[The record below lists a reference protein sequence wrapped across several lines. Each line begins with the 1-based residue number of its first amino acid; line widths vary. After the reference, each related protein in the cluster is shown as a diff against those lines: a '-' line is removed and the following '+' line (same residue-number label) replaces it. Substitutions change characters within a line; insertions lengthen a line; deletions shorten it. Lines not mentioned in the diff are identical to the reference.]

1 MHLRAI
7 YDHVSAIMFFGT
19 PHRGTPD
26 GGWGIMLRNIA
37 KAALFD
43 TNPQILRDLDSMST
57 TGKLDNLN
65 EAFSDMLLE
74 KDFMITTFQESQ
86 GKVATGILG
95 LNSKVGKSVSRLLR
109 LAD

>member
-1 MHLRAI
+1 
-7 YDHVSAIMFFGT
+7 MFFGT